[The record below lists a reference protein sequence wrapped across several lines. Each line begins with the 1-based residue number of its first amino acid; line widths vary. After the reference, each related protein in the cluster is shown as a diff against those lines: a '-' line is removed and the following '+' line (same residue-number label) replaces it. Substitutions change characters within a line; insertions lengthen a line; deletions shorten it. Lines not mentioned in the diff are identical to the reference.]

1 MTDNQIIFSD
11 NTISFEDND
20 FNEVKIIIFSER
32 RGRKTNTYIIDWN
45 IEKEEIK
52 EHLKNL
58 KRKHGCNGSIKTKI
72 YQGEDKNVLHL
83 QGEWKSEIKEYL
95 LSLDVTENNIEVK
108 V

>member
-1 MTDNQIIFSD
+1 MTDTQIIFSD

-32 RGRKTNTYIIDWN
+32 NGRKTNTYIVDWD

-52 EHLKNL
+52 QHLKNL
-58 KRKHGCNGSIKTKI
+58 KKKHGCNGSIKTKMFH
-72 YQGEDKNVLHL
+72 GENKDVLHL
-83 QGEWKSEIKEYL
+83 QGEWRYKVKDYL
-95 LSLDVTENNIEVK
+95 MSLDINENNIEVK

>member
-1 MTDNQIIFSD
+1 MTNDQIIFSD

-32 RGRKTNTYIIDWN
+32 SGRKTNTYIVDWD
-45 IEKEEIK
+45 IKKEEMK
-52 EHLKNL
+52 QHLKNL

-72 YQGEDKNVLHL
+72 YQGEDKDVLHL
-83 QGEWKSEIKEYL
+83 QGEWKSEVKEYL
-95 LSLDVTENNIEVK
+95 LALDINDNNIEVK

>member
-1 MTDNQIIFSD
+1 MTNDQIIFKD

-20 FNEVKIIIFSER
+20 FDESKVIILSER
-32 RGRKTNTYIIDWN
+32 RGRKQNTYIIDWN
-45 IEKEEIK
+45 ISKEDMK

-72 YQGEDKNVLHL
+72 YQGDDKEVFHL
-83 QGEWKSEIKEYL
+83 QGEWKSQVKEYL
-95 LSLDVTENNIEVK
+95 MTLDINESNIEVK